1 MVYFATEIRNV
12 MNGFNVSVGNV
23 GLGGK
28 LARVK

>member
-12 MNGFNVSVGNV
+12 MNGFNVYV